1 MTVKKIDD
9 DIKILV
15 VIHPKAATD
24 KLQYAL
30 DQFVL
35 RGGKL
40 IAFLDPLSFVE
51 SQSMPQQQRFQMA
64 AQGGSSLDK
73 LTKAWGVEFDSGKVV
88 ADVVYKTQAGGR
100 GQAPQTMPA
109 VLSLTTEAI
118 NTNDVVTSQIDNLLM
133 PFAGSFSGTPA
144 AGLQ

>member
-30 DQFVL
+30 DQFVM

-40 IAFLDPLSFVE
+40 VAFLDPLSIIE
-51 SQSMPQQQRFQMA
+51 SQNMPQQQRFQMA

-73 LTKAWGVEFDSGKVV
+73 LTKAWGIEFDSSKVV
-88 ADVVYKTQAGGR
+88 ADMLYKTQTGGR
-100 GQAPQTMPA
+100 GGAPQTMPA
-109 VLSLTTEAI
+109 VLSLTSAAI
-118 NTNDVVTSQIDNLLM
+118 NTNDVVTSQMDSLLFL
-133 PFAGSFSGTPA
+133 FAGTFSG
-144 AGLQ
+144 